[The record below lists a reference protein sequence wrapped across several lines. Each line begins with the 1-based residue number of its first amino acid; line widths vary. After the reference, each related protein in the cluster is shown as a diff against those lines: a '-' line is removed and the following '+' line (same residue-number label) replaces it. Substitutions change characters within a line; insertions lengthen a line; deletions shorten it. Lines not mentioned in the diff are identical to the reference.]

1 MQTMLASRVHPTLVR
16 ALALAGLGLIA
27 AAGTASAQ
35 FGDEGGILSD
45 PAVASYRLTVEKLE
59 PFIATV
65 HAMDALGDTEE
76 IQALDDMEDDAT
88 MDEVVA
94 ALESEPRVREAL
106 AGAGLSARE
115 YITFSFALI
124 NAMFGSL
131 AVTMGGEAALEEIE
145 DDVLR
150 ENIRFYIAHEETFD
164 RLGEEGEDG

>member
-1 MQTMLASRVHPTLVR
+1 MQTMLAPRVQPILMR
-16 ALALAGLGLIA
+16 ALALAGLGLVA
-27 AAGTASAQ
+27 AAGAASAQ

-45 PAVASYRLTVEKLE
+45 PAVASYRLTAEKLE

-65 HAMDALGDTEE
+65 HAIDQLGETEE

-106 AGAGLSARE
+106 ASGGLSARE

-131 AVTMGGEAALEEIE
+131 AVTMGGEAALEGIE

-150 ENIRFYIAHEETFD
+150 ENIRFYIANEAVFD
-164 RLGEEGEDG
+164 RLGEDG